1 MNESGDMV
9 RPLFGRERELAAVCE
24 LLAGAAC
31 RGAALL
37 VRGRAGMGRSSLL
50 AAGAAVGVS
59 HASAEELAPAVAADL
74 IDVTGSVFRF
84 SHPLV
89 RSAVY
94 YEAPLS
100 ERHAAHTA
108 LAGVLAYRP
117 ERAAWHAAANV
128 TRPDE
133 TVAGEMELAA
143 RRALGHGGVVAALAA
158 AERAVTLTA
167 DPAARGG
174 RLLRA
179 AELASDVGRVEAA
192 RRLVAQAR
200 SLRLRAAD
208 RTRLMWLD
216 QETNPGRPNDAAAL
230 RGLTGLA
237 DQALKDCDYDLA
249 LSILDTAALQC
260 LEAGH
265 DKDLRQL
272 VVAAIE
278 AMPARSASPQTLAAL
293 ALADPDGQSAMII
306 REVPRLG
313 QRAEHDTADAD
324 DSLAAG
330 VAATIAG
337 DPETGAAFLAS
348 AITQLRV
355 QGRLRLLARALVVQA
370 LGATCRSDWN
380 VAIPA
385 AEEGIR
391 LARETDQPVFV
402 TIGVC

>member
-1 MNESGDMV
+1 
-9 RPLFGRERELAAVCE
+9 
-24 LLAGAAC
+24 
-31 RGAALL
+31 
-37 VRGRAGMGRSSLL
+37 
-50 AAGAAVGVS
+50 
-59 HASAEELAPAVAADL
+59 
-74 IDVTGSVFRF
+74 
-84 SHPLV
+84 
-89 RSAVY
+89 
-94 YEAPLS
+94 
-100 ERHAAHTA
+100 
-108 LAGVLAYRP
+108 
-117 ERAAWHAAANV
+117 
-128 TRPDE
+128 
-133 TVAGEMELAA
+133 
-143 RRALGHGGVVAALAA
+143 
-158 AERAVTLTA
+158 
-167 DPAARGG
+167 
-174 RLLRA
+174 
-179 AELASDVGRVEAA
+179 
-192 RRLVAQAR
+192 
-200 SLRLRAAD
+200 
-208 RTRLMWLD
+208 MWLD

-370 LGATCRSDWN
+370 LGATSRSDWN

-391 LARETDQPVFV
+391 LARETEQPVFV